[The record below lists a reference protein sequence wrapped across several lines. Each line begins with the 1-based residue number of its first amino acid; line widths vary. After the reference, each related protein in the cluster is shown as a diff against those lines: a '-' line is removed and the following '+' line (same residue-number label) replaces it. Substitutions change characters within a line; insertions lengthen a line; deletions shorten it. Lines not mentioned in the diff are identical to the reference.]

1 MNGRLCVKAKLFDYI
16 ERDNFIYRLSG
27 VTKLICFF
35 CMTFAVMFSYDIRFI
50 AGVLACSFILIR
62 KADIRFS
69 QIKLMLIYVAVFLG
83 LNFVLTFLFSPL
95 YGTEIYGSR
104 HDLFSFGGR
113 YVITQEQLLYQ
124 LTKTFKYASV
134 VPLGIIFFLSTNP
147 SEFAASVNRIG
158 LPYKAAYAFS
168 LTLRY
173 FPDLIRDYENI
184 SAAQQTRGL
193 DLSKKEKPFKRIKN
207 IMNIFVPLVFSTLD
221 RIDTISNT
229 MDLRG
234 FGKEKKR
241 SWYAARPLKKGD
253 IISIIFGVAVLAVS
267 VCMSV
272 FINQSRF
279 FNPFVKG

>member
-1 MNGRLCVKAKLFDYI
+1 MKAKLFDYI

-27 VTKLICFF
+27 LTKLAGFF
-35 CMTFAVMFSYDIRFI
+35 FMTFAVMFSYDIRFI
-50 AGVLACSFILIR
+50 SCVFVFSLVLIR
-62 KADIRFS
+62 MADITFS
-69 QIKLMLIYVAVFLG
+69 QIRIMLLYVIIFLVI
-83 LNFVLTFLFSPL
+83 NFVLTFLFSPL
-95 YGTEIYGSR
+95 YGTEIYGTR

-113 YVITQEQLLYQ
+113 YVLTEEQLLYQ
-124 LTKTFKYASV
+124 ITKTLKYASV

-158 LPYKAAYAFS
+158 LPYKAAFAFS

-184 SAAQQTRGL
+184 AAAQQTRGL
-193 DLSKKEKPFKRIKN
+193 DLSKKEKVSRRMKN
-207 IMNIFVPLVFSTLD
+207 VMNIFIPLVFSTLD

-234 FGKEKKR
+234 FGKGKRR

-253 IISIIFGVAVLAVS
+253 VVSIVLCAGVFVLS
-267 VCMSV
+267 LCISV
-272 FINQSRF
+272 FINHSRF
-279 FNPFVKG
+279 FNPFV

>member
-1 MNGRLCVKAKLFDYI
+1 VKAKLFGYI

-27 VTKLICFF
+27 LTKLVGFF

-50 AGVLACSFILIR
+50 SCVFVFSLVLIR
-62 KADIRFS
+62 MADITFS
-69 QIKLMLIYVAVFLG
+69 QIRIMLLYVIIFLVI
-83 LNFVLTFLFSPL
+83 NFVLTFLFSPL
-95 YGTEIYGSR
+95 YGTEIYGTR

-113 YVITQEQLLYQ
+113 YVLTEEQLLYQ
-124 LTKTFKYASV
+124 ITKTLKYASV

-158 LPYKAAYAFS
+158 LPYKAAFAFS

-184 SAAQQTRGL
+184 AAAQQTRGL
-193 DLSKKEKPFKRIKN
+193 DLSKKEKVSRRMKN
-207 IMNIFVPLVFSTLD
+207 VMNIFIPLVFSTLD

-234 FGKEKKR
+234 FGKGKKR
-241 SWYAARPLKKGD
+241 SWYAAHPLKKGD
-253 IISIIFGVAVLAVS
+253 VVSIVLCAGVFVLS
-267 VCMSV
+267 LCISV
-272 FINQSRF
+272 FINHSRF
-279 FNPFVKG
+279 FNPFV

>member
-1 MNGRLCVKAKLFDYI
+1 MKAKLFDYI

-27 VTKLICFF
+27 LTKLAGFF
-35 CMTFAVMFSYDIRFI
+35 FMTFAVMFSYDIRFI
-50 AGVLACSFILIR
+50 SCVFVFSLVLIR
-62 KADIRFS
+62 MADITFS
-69 QIKLMLIYVAVFLG
+69 QIRIMLIYVIIFLAI
-83 LNFVLTFLFSPL
+83 NFILTFLFSPL
-95 YGTEIYGSR
+95 YGTEIYGTR

-113 YVITQEQLLYQ
+113 YVLTEEQLLYQ
-124 LTKTFKYASV
+124 ITKTLKYASV

-158 LPYKAAYAFS
+158 LPYKAAFAFS

-184 SAAQQTRGL
+184 AAAQQTRGL
-193 DLSKKEKPFKRIKN
+193 DLSKKEKVSRRMKN
-207 IMNIFVPLVFSTLD
+207 IMNIFIPLVFSTLD

-241 SWYAARPLKKGD
+241 SWYAARSLKTGD
-253 IISIIFGVAVLAVS
+253 VVSIVLCAGVFVLS
-267 VCMSV
+267 LCISV
-272 FINQSRF
+272 FINHSRF
-279 FNPFVKG
+279 FNPFV

>member
-1 MNGRLCVKAKLFDYI
+1 MKAKLFDYI

-27 VTKLICFF
+27 LTKLVGFF
-35 CMTFAVMFSYDIRFI
+35 FMTFAVMFSYDIRFI
-50 AGVLACSFILIR
+50 SCVFVFSFILIR
-62 KADIRFS
+62 MAAITFS
-69 QIKLMLIYVAVFLG
+69 QIRIMLLYVIIFLVI
-83 LNFVLTFLFSPL
+83 NFVLTFLFSPL
-95 YGTEIYGSR
+95 YGTEIYGTR

-113 YVITQEQLLYQ
+113 YVLTEEQLLYQ
-124 LTKTFKYASV
+124 ITKTLKYASV

-158 LPYKAAYAFS
+158 LPYKAAFAFS

-184 SAAQQTRGL
+184 AAAQQTRGL
-193 DLSKKEKPFKRIKN
+193 DLSKKEKVSRRMKN
-207 IMNIFVPLVFSTLD
+207 VMNIFIPLVFSTLD

-234 FGKEKKR
+234 FGKGKRR

-253 IISIIFGVAVLAVS
+253 VVSIVLCAGVFVLS
-267 VCMSV
+267 LCISV
-272 FINQSRF
+272 FINHSRF
-279 FNPFVKG
+279 FNPFV

>member
-1 MNGRLCVKAKLFDYI
+1 MKAKLFDYI

-27 VTKLICFF
+27 LTKLAGFF
-35 CMTFAVMFSYDIRFI
+35 FMTFAVMFSYDIRFI
-50 AGVLACSFILIR
+50 SCVFVFSFILIR
-62 KADIRFS
+62 MADITFS
-69 QIKLMLIYVAVFLG
+69 QIRIMLIYVIIFLAI
-83 LNFVLTFLFSPL
+83 NFVLTFLFSPL
-95 YGTEIYGSR
+95 YGTEIYGTR

-113 YVITQEQLLYQ
+113 YVLTEEQLLYQ
-124 LTKTFKYASV
+124 ITKTLKYASV

-158 LPYKAAYAFS
+158 LPYKAAFAFS

-184 SAAQQTRGL
+184 AAAQQTRGL
-193 DLSKKEKPFKRIKN
+193 DLSKKEKVSRRMKN
-207 IMNIFVPLVFSTLD
+207 VMNIFIPLVFSTLD

-234 FGKEKKR
+234 FGKGKRR

-253 IISIIFGVAVLAVS
+253 VVSIVLCAGVFVLS
-267 VCMSV
+267 LCISV
-272 FINQSRF
+272 FINHSRF
-279 FNPFVKG
+279 FNPFV

>member
-1 MNGRLCVKAKLFDYI
+1 MKAKLFDYI

-27 VTKLICFF
+27 LTKLVGFF

-50 AGVLACSFILIR
+50 SCVFVFSLVLIR
-62 KADIRFS
+62 MADITFS
-69 QIKLMLIYVAVFLG
+69 QIRIMLIYVIIFLAI
-83 LNFVLTFLFSPL
+83 NFILTFLFSPL
-95 YGTEIYGSR
+95 YGTEIYGTR

-113 YVITQEQLLYQ
+113 YVLTEEQLLYQ
-124 LTKTFKYASV
+124 ITKTLKYASV

-158 LPYKAAYAFS
+158 LPYKAAFAFS

-184 SAAQQTRGL
+184 AAAQQTRGL
-193 DLSKKEKPFKRIKN
+193 DLSKKEKVSRRMKN
-207 IMNIFVPLVFSTLD
+207 VMNIFIPLVFSTLD

-234 FGKEKKR
+234 FGKEKRR

-253 IISIIFGVAVLAVS
+253 VVSIVLCAGVFVLS
-267 VCMSV
+267 LCISV
-272 FINQSRF
+272 FINHSRF
-279 FNPFVKG
+279 FNPFV

>member
-1 MNGRLCVKAKLFDYI
+1 MKAKLFDYI

-27 VTKLICFF
+27 LTKLVGFF
-35 CMTFAVMFSYDIRFI
+35 FMTFAVMFSYDIRFI
-50 AGVLACSFILIR
+50 SCVFVFSLVLIR
-62 KADIRFS
+62 MADITFS
-69 QIKLMLIYVAVFLG
+69 QIRIMLLYVIIFLVI
-83 LNFVLTFLFSPL
+83 NFVLTFLFSPL
-95 YGTEIYGSR
+95 YGTEIYGTR

-113 YVITQEQLLYQ
+113 YVLTEEQLLYQ
-124 LTKTFKYASV
+124 ITKTLKYASV

-158 LPYKAAYAFS
+158 LPYKAAFAFS

-184 SAAQQTRGL
+184 AAAQQTRGL
-193 DLSKKEKPFKRIKN
+193 DLSKKEKVSRRMKN
-207 IMNIFVPLVFSTLD
+207 VMNIFIPLVFSTLD

-234 FGKEKKR
+234 FGKGKKR

-253 IISIIFGVAVLAVS
+253 VVSIVLCAGVFVLS
-267 VCMSV
+267 LCISV
-272 FINQSRF
+272 FINHSRF
-279 FNPFVKG
+279 FNPFV